1 MEKEKRKRNT
11 TFSTILFWG
20 EVWGLLYRVFWFAED
35 MRVKSILAA
44 ILFDFFLSATVVRL
58 LLT

>member
-35 MRVKSILAA
+35 MRLKSILAA
-44 ILFDFFLSATVVRL
+44 ILFDFFSL
-58 LLT
+58 LR